1 MIIYKKGDL
10 LKAPEMI
17 LAQSCNAQGRMAS
30 GIAKAIRAKYPE
42 VYELYHQEYT
52 NHGLFLGNN
61 IPALTQDGKYIIF
74 NMVTQQFY
82 GHDGRQYCNYEA
94 IRTCLKK
101 VTNCVGNMPVAMPK
115 ISAGLAG
122 GDWRIISQII
132 EEEIINPVVYEL

>member
-17 LAQSCNAQGRMAS
+17 LVHSTNGQGKMAS

-42 VYELYHQEYT
+42 VYELYHQEHS

-61 IPALTQDGKYIIF
+61 IPVLTHDGKYIIF
-74 NMVTQQFY
+74 NMITQQFY
-82 GHDGRQYCNYEA
+82 GHDGRQYCNYDA
-94 IRTCLKK
+94 IRKCLKK
-101 VTNCVGNMPVAMPK
+101 VTNCVGNMPVGMPK

-122 GDWRIISQII
+122 GDWKIISQII